1 MSQTPEPITSISL
14 HPPFRVSQLG
24 GRKRHDVDI
33 QPDAALRQQIAE
45 MLGLEGVKKFRFKAE
60 LRPLNKSDW
69 ELVGT
74 LGATIVQA
82 CAITLAPVTSR
93 IDERVTRRF
102 LADMPEP
109 QAQEIEMPE
118 DDSVEALGAMI
129 DASAIAI
136 EALTLAIRPFPR
148 AEDAKLS
155 DQGYLEQSPPDS
167 APLPE
172 TTHRPFA
179 GLADL
184 KAKLAQTDND
194 SAKSDK

>member
-1 MSQTPEPITSISL
+1 MSQTPQPITSVSL
-14 HPPFRVSQLG
+14 HPPLRVGQLG
-24 GRKRHDVDI
+24 GRKPHQMDI
-33 QPDAALRQQIAE
+33 QPDAAHRQKIAE
-45 MLGLEGVKKFRFKAE
+45 MLGLEAIKKFRFKAE

-69 ELVGT
+69 ELVGVM
-74 LGATIVQA
+74 GATIVQA

-102 LADMPEP
+102 LADMPQP

-118 DDSVEALGAMI
+118 DDSIEALGAEI
-129 DASAIAI
+129 DISAIAI
-136 EALTLAIRPFPR
+136 EALTLAIHPFPR
-148 AEDAKLS
+148 AQDAKLS

-172 TTHRPFA
+172 KTHRPFA

-184 KAKLAQTDND
+184 RAKLAQPDND
-194 SAKSDK
+194 SSKSDK